1 MRFTIA
7 FALLAAFASVAL
19 ADAKPV
25 SLTAADVKDRL
36 AVVSTDV
43 EQCYLDAKA
52 TGKVELTLSIDKRG
66 ELYDVAVATPGL
78 SSKRA
83 KKVSACI
90 EKAVTGLAFAEART
104 STTATVPYYFQRTVA
119 PGAGPQYSC
128 YSASGCK

>member
-7 FALLAAFASVAL
+7 IALVAASASLAVA
-19 ADAKPV
+19 DGKPV
-25 SLTAADVKDRL
+25 SLSATDVKDRL
-36 AVVSTDV
+36 AVVSSDV

-52 TGKVELTLSIDKRG
+52 TGKLELTLSIDKRG
-66 ELYDVAVATPGL
+66 ELYDVAVATPDL

-83 KKVSACI
+83 KKVAACI
-90 EKAVTGLAFAEART
+90 EKAVAGLAFAEAKT
-104 STTATVPYYFQRTVA
+104 STTATVPFYFQRTVA